1 MANDKLLL
9 LFKNKNTVFT
19 FKEIALLWQET
30 DINSV
35 KRKISYY
42 VKTKKIFRLRK
53 GIYVKDKD
61 YNKFELATKIYKP
74 SYISFETVLSQ
85 SGVIFQFYSQIFVAS
100 YLTREI
106 ELDGQKYFYRKI
118 KGSIL
123 TDPTGLEYKGTY
135 WIATKERAFL
145 DTLYLNK
152 NYYFDNI
159 SVLDKE
165 KIFEILPIY
174 KNKSLEKRVKE
185 IYGF

>member
-1 MANDKLLL
+1 
-9 LFKNKNTVFT
+9 
-19 FKEIALLWQET
+19 
-30 DINSV
+30 
-35 KRKISYY
+35 
-42 VKTKKIFRLRK
+42 
-53 GIYVKDKD
+53 KD

-85 SGVIFQFYSQIFVAS
+85 SGVIFQYYSQIFVAS

-106 ELDGQKYFYRKI
+106 GVDGQKYFYRKI

-152 NYYFDNI
+152 NYYFDNT

-165 KIFEILPIY
+165 KILEILPIY

>member
-1 MANDKLLL
+1 MASDKLLS
-9 LFKNKNTVFT
+9 LFKSKNTVFT
-19 FKEIALLWQET
+19 FKR
-30 DINSV
+30 NSITLARNRY
-35 KRKISYY
+35 KFGQKEKLAIMRKQ
-42 VKTKKIFRLRK
+42 KIFRLRK

-85 SGVIFQFYSQIFVAS
+85 SGVIFQYYSQIFVAS

-106 ELDGQKYFYRKI
+106 GVDGRKYFYRKI
-118 KGSIL
+118 KSSIL
-123 TDPTGLEYKGTY
+123 TDSSDLEYKGTY
-135 WIATKERAFL
+135 WIATKEKASL

-165 KIFEILPIY
+165 KILEILPIY
-174 KNKSLEKRVKE
+174 KNKSLEKGVKE